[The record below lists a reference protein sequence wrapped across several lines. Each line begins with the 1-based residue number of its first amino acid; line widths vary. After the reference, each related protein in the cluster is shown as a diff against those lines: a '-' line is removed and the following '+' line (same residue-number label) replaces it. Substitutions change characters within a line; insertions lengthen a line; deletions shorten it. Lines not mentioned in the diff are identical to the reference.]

1 MRKIIGKRNK
11 VHYVEEKKK
20 FLLRKSSTRGWFVV
34 GISMFGMFLF
44 NAGAPQASAA
54 EWVAN
59 SPEQIS
65 SRITEGQKSLT
76 MVEGDTVW
84 NIGVALNIKDPM
96 QLLFDN
102 GFKDGEQF
110 TIPVGTVIS
119 WDGNH
124 ITVTDPAGNVVKE
137 TTVQDSDKMDAS
149 KTVAGQASDTPSKDY
164 STTTNGNAVTTGNT
178 GGTTVNTGT
187 NTGTNGG
194 STVVV
199 PDKGSSN
206 NGGSNVTPDKGGNN
220 NGGGDKPIDP
230 VDPVTPE
237 KTELQKLEALLA
249 EQKAKLAELN
259 AKLPVA
265 EKALADAK
273 QKLADA
279 ENGENSVAALTEKVN
294 AQQAVVTDLQA
305 KIDASAADIQTK
317 EAAMNTAK
325 QELDAAKNMVNLD
338 LEAQIKAAEA
348 KVAETKAATAPASQT
363 FQDLAASAAAKYP
376 DLANQIYNGNF
387 IGIDDAALA
396 ASLRNAKTAVDQAFA
411 AYAQASDALAAL
423 KASGNGNEALIA
435 QKQAAY
441 ESTKGAYDTA
451 VANAAADKAKLPEA
465 TQLLNDLKAKLDA
478 AQTTDIA
485 TLKKDVELKQAEVDQ
500 IKADIEKVTAE
511 IKETEKKI
519 ADIKLK
525 VERQDAI
532 TAIKNMKY
540 LSDDARNGYIGRV
553 NGTLTTDEI
562 NGIVT
567 EAKAADDAAKAAYDL
582 DQAKKEAET
591 AINGL
596 SALSTE
602 EKVDFIS
609 QAKSAATID
618 AANTVVTKATEVNTF
633 NQAKKDGVAKINGLS
648 SLSDQEKAKFIEQIN
663 AAVNASAVTAIV
675 NEASALNTLNET
687 KVSAEKTINALNY
700 LTKTEKA
707 DFIEQVKA
715 AKDSGAIQGILDQ
728 ATKINQEA
736 KLKELRTQAE
746 KSINDLSDLSDKE
759 KADFA
764 AQLPGAATEDAIA
777 QILTNAKALSAAN
790 KIKADAV
797 KTVNALTDL
806 SDQEKADFA
815 AQIKTATTTDAV
827 NSIVKA
833 AQDKAVANKA
843 KAEAEKTINALAD
856 LSETEKADFIGQ
868 VKNAGTVAEVNN
880 IVKAAQEKAKTN
892 KIKADAIQTVNALPN
907 LSNEVKAQIV
917 DQLTAAQTTKEV
929 EQILKDAKAK
939 DALVQ
944 ETKEAKA
951 AIAKLTDLSEA
962 DRAGYVGQID
972 AATTSETIQAIVKTA
987 TAQNAVAKEQN
998 AAIAKI
1004 EAMKFLTADQKAD
1017 FIKQIKAAT
1026 TSDAIQAVLA
1036 KATQTN
1042 EDAKALEDVKAD
1054 AIEATKQY
1062 THVTDAVR
1070 SQAISDIKAATSKDA
1085 VKKVLADLAE
1095 AEKAA
1100 IAKELADA
1108 KTAGI
1113 EKINTLKFL
1122 TTDQKTDFTSK
1133 INAVTSKDA
1142 VAPIVTEAEKQN
1154 EIESKKGTIT
1164 FTVKDFDGNVIKTVE
1179 KRMTE
1184 GNYSVTLADLGIS
1197 GANIKYISGDLTGTV
1212 VKQTNKDV
1220 TINVVDTKQ
1229 VQTLIIHAKD
1239 LDTGKIVETKTFYY
1253 KPGET
1258 INVDSFEFLNLD
1270 PKEWR
1275 KAGNYKFTLNARAG
1289 KVEEVSTDV
1298 RQAIALN
1305 ETECKEAQAELVKLI
1320 NEYRLS
1326 NGVAAMAT
1334 DSRVQNA
1341 ANIRA
1346 KEIKESFSHVR
1357 PDGKD
1362 FRSILEEVGIVHYVT
1377 GGENI
1382 AKSYGAVN
1390 DPVKSAQMLFD
1401 SWKQSSGHNASM
1413 LNDKFTTVAF
1423 GVYADETGIYS
1434 STVFVTLAE

>member
-44 NAGAPQASAA
+44 SAGAPQASAA

-110 TIPVGTVIS
+110 SIPVGTVIS

-164 STTTNGNAVTTGNT
+164 STTTNGNNAITGNT
-178 GGTTVNTGT
+178 GNTAVNTGT

-194 STVVV
+194 STVVT

-220 NGGGDKPIDP
+220 NGGGDKP

-279 ENGENSVAALTEKVN
+279 ENGENSVEALTEKVN

-305 KIDASAADIQTK
+305 KIDASAADIQAK
-317 EAAMNTAK
+317 ETAMNTAK
-325 QELDAAKNMVNLD
+325 QELDAAKNTVNPD

-348 KVAETKAATAPASQT
+348 KVAETQAATEPVSQT
-363 FQDLAASAAAKYP
+363 LRDLMASAAAKYP
-376 DLANQIYNGNF
+376 DLAKQIYNGNF
-387 IGIDDAALA
+387 IGIDDSALA
-396 ASLRNAKTAVDQAFA
+396 ERLNSAKVAVDQAFV
-411 AYAQASDALAAL
+411 AYIQANDALAAL
-423 KASGNGNEALIA
+423 KASGNGNEDLIA

-441 ESTKGAYDTA
+441 DTAKGAYDTA
-451 VANAAADKAKLPEA
+451 VANAATDKAKLPEA
-465 TQLLNDLKAKLDA
+465 TQLLNDLKAKLEA

-500 IKADIEKVTAE
+500 IKAEIEKVTAE

-532 TAIKNMKY
+532 TSIKNMKY

-562 NGIVT
+562 NGIVA
-567 EAKAADDAAKAAYDL
+567 EAKAADDAAKAVYDL
-582 DQAKKEAET
+582 NQAKNEAET
-591 AINGL
+591 ALNKL
-596 SALSTE
+596 TALSDQ
-602 EKVDFIS
+602 EKTDFIG
-609 QAKSAATID
+609 QAKSAANID
-618 AANTVVTKATEVNTF
+618 AVNAIVTKAMEINTF
-633 NQAKKDGVAKINGLS
+633 NQAKKDGVTKINGLS

-663 AAVNASAVTAIV
+663 AAANASAVTAIV

-707 DFIEQVKA
+707 DFIDQVKT

-746 KSINDLSDLSDKE
+746 KSINGLSDLSDKE
-759 KADFA
+759 KADFV

-833 AQDKAVANKA
+833 AQDKAAANKA
-843 KAEAEKTINALAD
+843 KAEAEKTINALTD

-868 VKNAGTVAEVNN
+868 VKNARTVAEVNN
-880 IVKAAQEKAKTN
+880 IVKAAQEKAEAN
-892 KIKADAIQTVNALPN
+892 KIKADAIQTVKALPN
-907 LSNEVKAQIV
+907 LSDEVKAQIV

-944 ETKEAKA
+944 EAKEAKA

-972 AATTSETIQAIVKTA
+972 AATTSEAIQAVVKTA

-998 AAIAKI
+998 AAIVKI
-1004 EAMKFLTADQKAD
+1004 EAMKFLTADQKVD
-1017 FIKQIKAAT
+1017 FTKQVKAAT

-1042 EDAKALEDVKAD
+1042 EDAKALEDVKTD

-1062 THVTDAVR
+1062 THVSEAVR
-1070 SQAISDIKAATSKDA
+1070 SQAVSDIKVATSKDA

-1113 EKINTLKFL
+1113 EKINALKFL
-1122 TTDQKTDFTSK
+1122 TANQKTDFTSK

-1142 VAPIVTEAEKQN
+1142 IAPIVAEAEKQN

-1164 FTVKDFDGNVIKTVE
+1164 FTIKDFDGNIIKTVE

-1184 GNYSVTLADLGIS
+1184 GNYSVTLADLGIIDS
-1197 GANIKYISGDLTGTV
+1197 TMKYVSGDLTGTV

-1220 TINVVDTKQ
+1220 TINVADTHQ
-1229 VQTLIIHAKD
+1229 VQTVIIHAKD
-1239 LDTGKIVETKTFYY
+1239 IDTGKIVETKTFYF
-1253 KPGET
+1253 KAGDKIALDT
-1258 INVDSFEFLNLD
+1258 FKLMNFD
-1270 PKEWR
+1270 PKQW
-1275 KAGNYKFTLNARAG
+1275 KDAGGYEFELTARAG
-1289 KVEEVSTDV
+1289 DTEEFTTKI
-1298 RQAIALN
+1298 RQSIALN
-1305 ETECKEAQAELVKLI
+1305 EKQCQDTQVELVKLI

-1326 NGVAAMAT
+1326 KGIAAMTVDTRA
-1334 DSRVQNA
+1334 QQA
-1341 ANIRA
+1341 ADIRA
-1346 KEIKESFSHVR
+1346 KEIAKSFSHTR
-1357 PDGKD
+1357 PDGQA
-1362 FRSILEEVGIVHYVT
+1362 FQTVLTEVGLTHLT
-1377 GGENI
+1377 AGGENI
-1382 AKSYGAVN
+1382 AMTFGIVN

-1401 SWKQSSGHNASM
+1401 KWKESPGHNRNM
-1413 LNDKFTTVAF
+1413 LTDGYTNVVF

-1434 STVFVTLAE
+1434 STVFIGLPDK